1 MVIRSIESPA
11 IIETKVVTLSLI
23 EAKKRTFGKT
33 VRPRKVY
40 PRKIK
45 KKETEN
51 SIILVR
57 DNFKSWYIMVKD

>member
-1 MVIRSIESPA
+1 MIKSIESPA
-11 IIETKVVTLSLI
+11 IIETRVVTLSLI

-33 VRPRKVY
+33 VRPKKVY

-51 SIILVR
+51 SITLAS
-57 DNFKSWYIMVKD
+57 DNFSN